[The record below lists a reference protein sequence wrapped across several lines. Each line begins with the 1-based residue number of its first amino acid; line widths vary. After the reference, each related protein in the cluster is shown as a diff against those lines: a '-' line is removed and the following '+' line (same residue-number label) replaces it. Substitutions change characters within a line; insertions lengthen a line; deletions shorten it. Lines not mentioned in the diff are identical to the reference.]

1 MRELLG
7 LVVLAWPLT
16 LLILIGLAFVVVMA
30 VAWTYAARTGR
41 RKWRWAL
48 AGFLVVFLS
57 IFWDWIP
64 TVVAHQYHCATEAGF
79 WVYKTVDQW
88 KKENPGVMETLV
100 ANKGAPSAHGAY
112 ILNQRFNWTIKED
125 RFFPL
130 NHMIRQEQQVVD
142 SKTGEVLARYVDFS
156 TSHEPRQ
163 AGWSGWKFWLDSRHC
178 IGGGQNQ
185 DALRNFRNN
194 FLEAE
199 K

>member
-1 MRELLG
+1 MFG
-7 LVVLAWPLT
+7 LVVFGLIGIYLV
-16 LLILIGLAFVVVMA
+16 LLIAATMWGYRHAAKIGLPRKQR
-30 VAWTYAARTGR
+30 WLWAAG
-41 RKWRWAL
+41 
-48 AGFLVVFLS
+48 GFLLVYLPV
-57 IFWDWIP
+57 FWDWIP
-64 TVVAHQYHCATEAGF
+64 TVVAHQYYCATEAGF
-79 WVYKTVDQW
+79 WVYKSVDQW

-112 ILNQRFNWTIKED
+112 ILNQRFNWVIKED

-178 IGGGQNQ
+178 IGGGYNQ
-185 DALRNFRNN
+185 DKLRNFRNN
-194 FLEAE
+194 FMGAE